1 MSKDA
6 KPAGSNPPRPAA
18 SNPRRHL
25 GRGLS
30 ALLGGDEPNEASSPA
45 AHAAAR
51 EAARAGARSVPIE
64 HLHPGRFQP
73 RRRFDQKELSALAQS
88 IRING
93 MLQPILV
100 RPHPDRAG
108 EYEIVAGER
117 RWRAAQEATL
127 HEVPVVERRLDD
139 RSALELSILENVQR
153 ADLTPIEEAEGYRR
167 LIEEFGHTQEL
178 LATELGKS
186 RSHVTNLLRL
196 LALPEPVRA
205 MIDAGELS
213 AGQARALAGRPD
225 AHALAKKIVDEGL
238 NVRQVEALV
247 SPADPARGRRRARGA
262 GSGKKAPGKD
272 ADTRALER
280 DLTAR
285 LGMRVS
291 IEHKGAKGGTVS
303 IRYSD
308 LDELDGLLE
317 KLR

>member
-1 MSKDA
+1 MSA
-6 KPAGSNPPRPAA
+6 KETKPPAPLPK
-18 SNPRRHL
+18 RHL

-30 ALLGGDEPNEASSPA
+30 ALLGSDDAAEAASPA
-45 AHAAAR
+45 AQAAR
-51 EAARAGARSVPIE
+51 AAARAGARSVPIE

-93 MLQPILV
+93 VLQPILV
-100 RPHPDRAG
+100 RPHPSKPG

-127 HEVPVVERRLDD
+127 HEVPIVERALDD
-139 RSALELSILENVQR
+139 RGALELAILENVQR
-153 ADLTPIEEAEGYRR
+153 ADLTPVEEAEGYRR

-196 LALPEPVRA
+196 LSLPEPVRA
-205 MIDAGELS
+205 MIDNGELRF
-213 AGQARALAGRPD
+213 AHARALVGRGD
-225 AHALAKKIVDEGL
+225 AHALAKQIVAEGL
-238 NVRQVEALV
+238 SARQVEALV
-247 SPADPARGRRRARGA
+247 SPADPARGRRKARGA

-280 DLTAR
+280 DLTSR
-285 LGMRVS
+285 LGLRVS
-291 IEHKGAKGGTVS
+291 IEHKGAKGGTIS
-303 IRYSD
+303 IRYAD
-308 LDELDGLLE
+308 LDQLDGLIE

>member
-6 KPAGSNPPRPAA
+6 KPAA

-30 ALLGGDEPNEASSPA
+30 ALLGGDEPGEASSPA
-45 AHAAAR
+45 ASAAR
-51 EAARAGARSVPIE
+51 AAARAGARSVPIE

-73 RRRFDQKELSALAQS
+73 RRRFDAKELSALAQS

-100 RPHPDRAG
+100 RPHPTRPG

-127 HEVPVVERRLDD
+127 HEVPVVERVLDD
-139 RSALELSILENVQR
+139 RAALELAILENVQR

-205 MIDAGELS
+205 MIDEGALTAGH
-213 AGQARALAGRPD
+213 ARALSGRAD
-225 AHALAKKIVDEGL
+225 ASQLAKKIVAEGL
-238 NVRQVEALV
+238 SVREVEALV
-247 SPADPARGRRRARGA
+247 SPADPAAGRRKARGA

-280 DLTAR
+280 DLTSR

-291 IEHKGAKGGTVS
+291 IEHKGAKGGSVS
-303 IRYSD
+303 IRYND
-308 LDELDGLLE
+308 LDELDGLIE

>member
-1 MSKDA
+1 MSKEA
-6 KPAGSNPPRPAA
+6 KPLPK
-18 SNPRRHL
+18 RHL

-30 ALLGGDEPNEASSPA
+30 ALLGGDEPGDAVSPA
-45 AHAAAR
+45 VTAARAAAR
-51 EAARAGARSVPIE
+51 GVPIE

-100 RPHPDRAG
+100 RPHPTKPG
-108 EYEIVAGER
+108 EFEIVAGER

-127 HEVPVVERRLDD
+127 HEVPVVERVLDD
-139 RSALELSILENVQR
+139 RAALELAILENVQR
-153 ADLTPIEEAEGYRR
+153 ADLTPVEEAEGYRR

-196 LALPEPVRA
+196 LSLPEPVRA
-205 MIDAGELS
+205 MIDNGELRY
-213 AGQARALAGRPD
+213 AHARALVGRGD
-225 AHALAKKIVDEGL
+225 AHALAKQIVAEGL
-238 NVRQVEALV
+238 SARQVEALV
-247 SPADPARGRRRARGA
+247 SPADPARGRRKARGA

-280 DLTAR
+280 DLTSR
-285 LGMRVS
+285 LGLRVS
-291 IEHKGAKGGTVS
+291 IEHKGSKGGTLT
-303 IRYSD
+303 IRYAD
-308 LDELDGLLE
+308 LDQLDGLIE

>member
-1 MSKDA
+1 M
-6 KPAGSNPPRPAA
+6 KPPA
-18 SNPRRHL
+18 STPKRHL

-30 ALLGGDEPNEASSPA
+30 ALLGGDDAGDAASPA
-45 AHAAAR
+45 AN
-51 EAARAGARSVPIE
+51 AARAGARGVPIE

-100 RPHPDRAG
+100 RPHPTKPG

-127 HEVPVVERRLDD
+127 HEVPIVERALDD
-139 RSALELSILENVQR
+139 RGALELAILENVQR
-153 ADLTPIEEAEGYRR
+153 ADLTPVEEAEGYRR

-196 LALPEPVRA
+196 LSLPEPVRA
-205 MIDAGELS
+205 MIDNGELRF
-213 AGQARALAGRPD
+213 AHARALVGRGD
-225 AHALAKKIVDEGL
+225 AHQLAKQIVAEGL
-238 NVRQVEALV
+238 SARQVEALV
-247 SPADPARGRRRARGA
+247 SPADPARGRRKARGA

-280 DLTAR
+280 DLTSR
-285 LGMRVS
+285 LGLRVS
-291 IEHKGAKGGTVS
+291 IEHKGAKGGTIS
-303 IRYSD
+303 IRYAD
-308 LDELDGLLE
+308 LDQLDGLIE